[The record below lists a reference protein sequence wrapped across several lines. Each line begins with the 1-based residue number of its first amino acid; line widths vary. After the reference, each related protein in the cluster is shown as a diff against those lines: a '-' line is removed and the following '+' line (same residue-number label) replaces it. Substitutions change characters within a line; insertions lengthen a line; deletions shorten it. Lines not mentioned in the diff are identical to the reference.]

1 MCPDDVISRTGEC
14 NVNCINSSYL
24 MLNENRIGEPAVI
37 AEDFVWTNAT
47 LLIRSP
53 CSLMARASHQGWGC
67 RGCESYLEFWSWQAT
82 IITKKFYGLVKCKE
96 TNPLIPITEAFC
108 EPHRFFWKKEKRKE
122 HWLDSSF
129 ADRNLNL
136 ILQPMWGH
144 RKWVTDTSSV
154 VCQISSD
161 RTVFTS
167 GVASSVLLKG
177 LAAFREISEG

>member
-24 MLNENRIGEPAVI
+24 MLNENHIGEPAVI

-53 CSLMARASHQGWGC
+53 CSLMARASNQGWGC
-67 RGCESYLEFWSWQAT
+67 RGCKSYLEFWSWQAT

-108 EPHRFFWKKEKRKE
+108 EPHRFFWKKEKKKGALAWFQLRWQE
-122 HWLDSSF
+122 F
-129 ADRNLNL
+129 ELNL
-136 ILQPMWGH
+136 AAYVRSPEMSHWYLICCVSNF
-144 RKWVTDTSSV
+144 KWQNCIYIRCCFISTAEGTSCV
-154 VCQISSD
+154 
-161 RTVFTS
+161 
-167 GVASSVLLKG
+167 
-177 LAAFREISEG
+177 